1 MRKTLD
7 SVPVSHHTSPHSLI
21 LYSSIYRLKND
32 EKNIITTFFADNLLL
47 NLLPYRL
54 NLVPDNKNAQKMPY
68 ILDIF
73 SLFPLCTTMQC
84 LDMWSE

>member
-54 NLVPDNKNAQKMPY
+54 NLVPDNKNAQKNAIYFGYFLPLPLVYNNAMPGY
-68 ILDIF
+68 VV
-73 SLFPLCTTMQC
+73 
-84 LDMWSE
+84 